1 MQSGRIF
8 RKGPSW
14 YLQFRRAEFRD
25 GKPVRVQAV
34 VKLARYSDTYRS
46 KAAVRELAKPFL
58 LEQSTDSADLSLT
71 LNQFIEDYYFRAPE
85 TKALRPSTLKNYR
98 DIYKLRVKSSVGKVT
113 LRDFKTSTAQAFLDS
128 LGSLSRTSGLRTKS
142 FMSAVFSFAMRVDV
156 WVGVNP
162 MLATRARGI
171 ATRPTRRV
179 YSLGE
184 VLTMLAKLP
193 EPARTVIALA
203 AFTGLRSGEIR
214 GLRWKD
220 FDGDTLTVA
229 RSIWRTHV
237 GVPKT
242 EGSAATV
249 PIIPFLRKMLEQHG
263 AREKHGPEDYIFAG
277 NRKRFAATL
286 DNLTR
291 RVIQP
296 AISSCEVCK
305 KELDAHEKESH
316 EFKPSKTDTLW
327 RGWHAFRRGLGTNL
341 SELGVNVKT
350 IQAIL
355 RHSSAEV
362 TRKHYIV
369 IDTSKATAAMQRI
382 EKILNDGPGA

>member
-1 MQSGRIF
+1 M
-8 RKGPSW
+8 
-14 YLQFRRAEFRD
+14 
-25 GKPVRVQAV
+25 
-34 VKLARYSDTYRS
+34 
-46 KAAVRELAKPFL
+46 
-58 LEQSTDSADLSLT
+58 
-71 LNQFIEDYYFRAPE
+71 
-85 TKALRPSTLKNYR
+85 
-98 DIYKLRVKSSVGKVT
+98 
-113 LRDFKTSTAQAFLDS
+113 
-128 LGSLSRTSGLRTKS
+128 RT
-142 FMSAVFSFAMRVDV
+142 DV

-162 MLATRARGI
+162 ILATRARGI
-171 ATRPTRRV
+171 ATRPTRKV
-179 YSLGE
+179 YTLQE
-184 VLTMLAKLP
+184 VLTMMKKVP
-193 EPARTVIALA
+193 EPARTAVAVA

-249 PIIPFLRKMLEQHG
+249 PIIPFLRKLLEKHS
-263 AREKHGPEDYIFAG
+263 AREMRGPEDYIFAG

-296 AISSCEVCK
+296 AVG
-305 KELDAHEKESH
+305 D
-316 EFKPSKTDTLW
+316 LW

-341 SELGVNVKT
+341 SELGVDVKT

-355 RHSSAEV
+355 RHSSTAV
-362 TRKHYIV
+362 TQKHYITV
-369 IDTSKATAAMQRI
+369 DTSRATEAMQKI
-382 EKILNDGPGA
+382 EKILNEGPGA